1 MAAQR
6 VTRAR
11 WLAVVALAALAL
23 AWFALHWVR
32 SREAL
37 APRVQADSTA
47 AGVRSVRLYFA
58 APTGDSLV
66 VEPRE
71 VVEAATLH
79 ERVAGLVAELDRGP
93 RGGGVAAL
101 PAGTAALHV
110 FLDDQGL
117 MTLDLSRAFQRGF
130 RGGSG
135 GEYLAIAS
143 LVRTLSTNVPE
154 VKRIL
159 IVCGGHPIA
168 TLGGHLPL
176 DQPLD
181 VNDWP

>member
-1 MAAQR
+1 MR
-6 VTRAR
+6 PR
-11 WLAVVALAALAL
+11 LIAVSALALLAL
-23 AWFALHWVR
+23 AWFGLHWAR
-32 SREAL
+32 NREAR
-37 APRVQADSTA
+37 APSAGADSTT

-58 APTGDSLV
+58 APSGASLV
-66 VEPRE
+66 GEPRE

-79 ERVAGLVAELDRGP
+79 ERVVGLVAELDRGP

-110 FLDDQGL
+110 FLDEHGL
-117 MTLDLSRAFQRGF
+117 LTLDLSRAFQQGF

-135 GEYLAIAS
+135 AEYLAIAS
-143 LVRTLSTNVPE
+143 LVRTLSANLPE
-154 VKRIL
+154 VKRVL
-159 IVCGGHPIA
+159 IVCGGRPIV

>member
-1 MAAQR
+1 MMR
-6 VTRAR
+6 VR
-11 WLAVVALAALAL
+11 WAGLAVIAVLAL
-23 AWFALHWVR
+23 GWFALHWKR
-32 SREAL
+32 TREAPV
-37 APRVQADSTA
+37 APVAADSAA
-47 AGVRSVRLYFA
+47 AGVRSARLYFA
-58 APTGDSLV
+58 SEAGDSLV
-66 VEPRE
+66 AEPRE
-71 VVEAATLH
+71 VLEAATLH
-79 ERVAGLVAELDRGP
+79 DRVVGLVAELDRGP
-93 RGGGVAAL
+93 RGVGVAAL

-117 MTLDLSRAFQRGF
+117 MTLDLSRAFARGF

-135 GEYLAIAS
+135 AEYLAIAS
-143 LVRTLSTNVPE
+143 LVRTIGANVPE

-159 IVCGGHPIA
+159 IVCGGRPIA

>member
-1 MAAQR
+1 MRPRILVVGGLAL
-6 VTRAR
+6 
-11 WLAVVALAALAL
+11 LAVG
-23 AWFALHWVR
+23 WFAFHWVR
-32 SREAL
+32 TRQ
-37 APRVQADSTA
+37 APLPGVAADSSA

-58 APTGDSLV
+58 AASGDSLV

-79 ERVAGLVAELDRGP
+79 ERVAGLVSELDRGP
-93 RGGGVAAL
+93 RGTGAAAL

-110 FLDDQGL
+110 FMDEQGL
-117 MTLDLSRAFQRGF
+117 LTLDLSRAFQQGF

-135 GEYLAIAS
+135 AEYLAIAS
-143 LVRTLSTNVPE
+143 LVRTLAANLPE
-154 VKRIL
+154 VKRVL
-159 IVCGGHPIA
+159 IVCGGRPIA

>member
-1 MAAQR
+1 VNR
-6 VTRAR
+6 RR
-11 WLAVVALAALAL
+11 LLILAGIAVLAL
-23 AWFALHWVR
+23 GWFAFQWVR
-32 SREAL
+32 TRDQRSPGVA
-37 APRVQADSTA
+37 ADSTA

-58 APTGDSLV
+58 APSGDSLV

-71 VVEAATLH
+71 VVEAATLR

-93 RGGGVAAL
+93 RGEGVAAL

-110 FLDDQGL
+110 FLDERGVL
-117 MTLDLSRAFQRGF
+117 TLDLSRAFAQGF

-135 GEYLAIAS
+135 AEYLAIAS
-143 LVRTLSTNVPE
+143 LVRTIGDNVPD

-159 IVCGGHPIA
+159 IVCGGRPIA

>member
-1 MAAQR
+1 MM
-6 VTRAR
+6 RAR
-11 WLAVVALAALAL
+11 WAVVAALAVL
-23 AWFALHWVR
+23 ALVWLGLHWKR
-32 SREAL
+32 SREASV
-37 APRVQADSTA
+37 APVAADSAA
-47 AGVRSVRLYFA
+47 AGVRSAQLYFA
-58 APTGDSLV
+58 AQTGDSLV

-71 VVEAATLH
+71 VLEAATLH
-79 ERVAGLVAELDRGP
+79 DRVVGLVAELDRGP
-93 RGGGVAAL
+93 RGVGVAAL
-101 PAGTAALHV
+101 PAGTSALHV

-117 MTLDLSRAFQRGF
+117 MTLDLSRAFARGF

-143 LVRTLSTNVPE
+143 LVRTIGANVPE
-154 VKRIL
+154 VRRIL
-159 IVCGGHPIA
+159 IVCGGRPIA